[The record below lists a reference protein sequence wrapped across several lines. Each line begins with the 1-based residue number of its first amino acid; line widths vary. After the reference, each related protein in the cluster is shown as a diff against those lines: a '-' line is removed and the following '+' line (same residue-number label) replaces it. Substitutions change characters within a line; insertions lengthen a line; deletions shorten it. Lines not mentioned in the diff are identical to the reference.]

1 MQGCSSVSI
10 PARLVFSVWSGST
23 RLVQE
28 REVARAGSVCALLCL
43 GWKGT
48 SFSGT
53 RLEGPAPGL
62 LWDVD
67 GLGYLFLIQSPP
79 SSGQSTELPRTKDA
93 LAKNSVLF

>member
-10 PARLVFSVWSGST
+10 PARLVSSVWSGLT
-23 RLVQE
+23 RVVQE
-28 REVARAGSVCALLCL
+28 REVARAGSVCVLLCL

-53 RLEGPAPGL
+53 RLEGPCTWTTVGCR
-62 LWDVD
+62 WSW
-67 GLGYLFLIQSPP
+67 LFLYFPYNHPP
-79 SSGQSTELPRTKDA
+79 GQSTELPRTKDD